1 MKQPDYL
8 EIYPSEVAARKIG
21 NHLDKMMELKP
32 RVYRKTI
39 LRYTKLAYLLLE
51 CVKKIVE
58 LLQSNEMKSAML
70 LSSENSEFQELMS
83 DFDTEQIDELRNSV
97 DDLGNLINKTP
108 SKEVKSLARD
118 TMKQYRTVFGQA
130 ANVDYGYVE
139 VNECGDLLN
148 YWITRR
154 FSDFNPNFKYSI
166 NQLPVWATYIV
177 IAYGKYH
184 SVGQSNVFV
193 QEFREWCDSLDT
205 DLSNCWALPYNVFN
219 MTRVIDPKNFT
230 LDAMVIYD
238 ILVNGCLYQLIDGKN
253 KIPMDSSYIAKL
265 VKEYHPEY
273 AHEVRTRFTKQN
285 ELIEIV
291 HLRSTT
297 ALVEESL

>member
-8 EIYPSEVAARKIG
+8 EIYPSEVAARKISA
-21 NHLDKMMELKP
+21 HLDKMMELKP

-39 LRYTKLAYLLLE
+39 LRYSKLAYLLLE

-108 SKEVKSLARD
+108 SKETKSMASE
-118 TMKQYRTVFGQA
+118 TMKQYRTVFHQA
-130 ANVDYGYVE
+130 SLLNFGYVE
-139 VNECGDLLN
+139 VNECGQLLD
-148 YWITRR
+148 YWLSHR
-154 FSDFNPNFKYSI
+154 FSGYNPNFKYSVTQI
-166 NQLPVWATYIV
+166 PTWATYIV

-184 SVGQSNVFV
+184 SNGNANAFV
-193 QEFREWCDSLDT
+193 QDFKQWCDSLDS
-205 DLSNCWALPYNVFN
+205 DLGNCWALPFRVFN
-219 MTRVIDPKNFT
+219 MTKVVDPNNFT

-238 ILVNGCLYQLIDGKN
+238 ILINGCLYQLIDGKN
-253 KIPMDSSYIAKL
+253 KVPMDSSYIAKL
-265 VKEYHPEY
+265 VKDNHPEY
-273 AHEVRTRFTKQN
+273 VHEVRTRFTKQN
-285 ELIEIV
+285 ELIDIV

-297 ALVEESL
+297 ESTEEAL